1 MNEDFLSSGNEEN
14 VQGSKWD
21 ALMSDW
27 GMDKT
32 AILIGILGIVLGVGM
47 YFFASANMALL
58 AAGIGLS
65 ILIVG
70 GAMSADEHSSVIG
83 TWAAVILTIIA
94 LVVMW
99 QGPDYFASLSSVTIW
114 IVGAVFIA
122 SLWVARSVGNR
133 V

>member
-1 MNEDFLSSGNEEN
+1 MNEDFLNSGNEEN
-14 VQGSKWD
+14 AQRSKWD

-47 YFFASANMALL
+47 YFFVSANMALL
-58 AAGIGLS
+58 AAGVGLS

-70 GAMSADEHSSVIG
+70 GAMSADEHSSVLG
-83 TWAAVILTIIA
+83 TWSAVILTIIT

-99 QGPDYFASLSSVTIW
+99 QGPDYFVSLSSVTIW

>member
-1 MNEDFLSSGNEEN
+1 MNEDFLNSGNEEN
-14 VQGSKWD
+14 AQRSKWD

-47 YFFASANMALL
+47 YFFVSANMALL
-58 AAGIGLS
+58 AAGVGLS

-83 TWAAVILTIIA
+83 TWSAVILTIIA

-99 QGPDYFASLSSVTIW
+99 QGPDYFVSLSSVTIW

>member
-70 GAMSADEHSSVIG
+70 GAMSADEHSSVLG
-83 TWAAVILTIIA
+83 TWSAVILTIIT

-99 QGPDYFASLSSVTIW
+99 QGPDHFVSLSSVTIW

>member
-1 MNEDFLSSGNEEN
+1 MNEDFLNSGNEEN
-14 VQGSKWD
+14 AQRSKWD

-47 YFFASANMALL
+47 YFFVSANMALL
-58 AAGIGLS
+58 AAGVGLS

-83 TWAAVILTIIA
+83 TWSAVILTIIS

-99 QGPDYFASLSSVTIW
+99 QGPDYFVSLSSVTIW